1 MDESQRRADAMNLAF
16 KQACARLELTGAT
29 PIIEL
34 VAVKIVEL
42 ANAGE
47 SDPDRLTESAVATFK
62 GWMPSPPSPVVRD
75 AAPPSLGG
83 PWCARGLAPL
93 PRA

>member
-1 MDESQRRADAMNLAF
+1 MNEDQRRVEAMNLAF
-16 KQACARLELTGAT
+16 RQACARLEMTGAT
-29 PIIEL
+29 PVIEL

-62 GWMPSPPSPVVRD
+62 GWMP
-75 AAPPSLGG
+75 
-83 PWCARGLAPL
+83 APL
-93 PRA
+93 SPRGP